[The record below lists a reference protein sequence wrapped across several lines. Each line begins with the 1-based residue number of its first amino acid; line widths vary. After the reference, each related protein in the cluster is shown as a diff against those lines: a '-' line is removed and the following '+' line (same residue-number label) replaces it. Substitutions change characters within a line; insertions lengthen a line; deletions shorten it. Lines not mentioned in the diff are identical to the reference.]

1 MVGTRKGVSHARKSC
16 SDSGGCRKTDI
27 EEKPSNT
34 ALPKEPQENEIAVA
48 AYYLWEN
55 RGCPIGSDQDD
66 WFRAEEELKNAQRSD

>member
-1 MVGTRKGVSHARKSC
+1 MPGKAAAIGAAVE
-16 SDSGGCRKTDI
+16 KTGI
-27 EEKPSNT
+27 EEKASNT
-34 ALPKEPQENEIAVA
+34 PLPKEPQENEIAVA

>member
-1 MVGTRKGVSHARKSC
+1 MPGKAAAIAAAVE
-16 SDSGGCRKTDI
+16 KTDI

-34 ALPKEPQENEIAVA
+34 ALPKGPQENEIAVA